1 MHARREYTLFDR
13 LLIVGAPLLLAVVE
27 VFHPQ
32 PHELLNLDVHTWLAV
47 HYAQVALFPLAAL
60 AVAWLVRDRAGIAA
74 SICRVAMFVFAAAWT
89 AWDAVAGVATGILV
103 DAAHKSPAV
112 DVWRAPIDAIWT
124 HPVMGGMPG
133 TGPNFAVLGA
143 VALSVGAI
151 AAGVTLKRAG
161 YSWLPVAVLV
171 ASSFGITI
179 FQTHAWPGGP
189 VTFGGFALASAWLL
203 RESRLEAVPDPRP
216 FA

>member
-1 MHARREYTLFDR
+1 MASAVGRKEGNMHARREYSLFDR

-47 HYAQVALFPLAAL
+47 HYAQVALFPLA
-60 AVAWLVRDRAGIAA
+60 V
-74 SICRVAMFVFAAAWT
+74 
-89 AWDAVAGVATGILV
+89 LV

-143 VALSVGAI
+143 VALSVGA
-151 AAGVTLKRAG
+151 
-161 YSWLPVAVLV
+161 
-171 ASSFGITI
+171 
-179 FQTHAWPGGP
+179 
-189 VTFGGFALASAWLL
+189 
-203 RESRLEAVPDPRP
+203 
-216 FA
+216 

>member
-1 MHARREYTLFDR
+1 
-13 LLIVGAPLLLAVVE
+13 
-27 VFHPQ
+27 
-32 PHELLNLDVHTWLAV
+32 
-47 HYAQVALFPLAAL
+47 
-60 AVAWLVRDRAGIAA
+60 
-74 SICRVAMFVFAAAWT
+74 
-89 AWDAVAGVATGILV
+89 
-103 DAAHKSPAV
+103 
-112 DVWRAPIDAIWT
+112 
-124 HPVMGGMPG
+124 MGGMPG

-161 YSWLPVAVLV
+161 YSWPPVAVLV